1 MNEPIYI
8 SVKIPVKSHVKKYL
22 SARYGTEHTLSK
34 RSLLGMLIFQ
44 LLDKDVERPDHK
56 REKLD
61 SHYCIQVP
69 EFYCKS
75 KGFSVGYKRAHYL
88 GVCLERLFWED
99 LVQSVIIMHGKGK
112 FSVAESIRIFLHE
125 YSITENELNYD
136 SIYRQ
141 FQREMKYRE
150 KAS

>member
-8 SVKIPVKSHVKKYL
+8 SVKIPVKSHVKKYI

-34 RSLLGMLIFQ
+34 RSLLGMLLFQ
-44 LLDKDVERPDHK
+44 LLDKDIERPNQD
-56 REKLD
+56 RDKLD
-61 SHYCIQVP
+61 SHYCIQIP
-69 EFYCKS
+69 EFYYKS
-75 KGFSVGYKRAHYL
+75 KGFSIGYKRAHYL

-99 LVQSVIIMHGKGK
+99 LVQFVIIMHGKGS
-112 FSVAESIRIFLHE
+112 SVAESIRTFLHQ

-141 FQREMKYRE
+141 FQREIKYRE